1 MTNHL
6 IIGLGGT
13 GGRIVRAFRKN
24 VFRAFKNVNC
34 RPSEDANPVVYI
46 DYLYVDSNNN
56 DLNGQQEEWKV
67 LGDSVALSAASKL
80 HLGNANLAAVLGN
93 LANYPG
99 IAPWL
104 GDAVTIKHMVAN
116 TGGVPGANQ
125 IRRFGRFLFAFA
137 SSLDKNNSFAE
148 RLGQLVNGLEASSH
162 SAQTEFHVCCTLAC
176 GTGSG
181 SLIDAITQ
189 IRQLRPD
196 SNTHPIYVYVL
207 ITDKPAIP
215 ANTGNFYANQ
225 YAALLEL
232 NALRLGIFKPHDLK
246 AIQPTRLAA
255 NDNFQVAFLI
265 SDKNE
270 ENIPLEVGQQENLVA
285 DFLYQKIVVLRN
297 NLPDLIRKTYT
308 FEDVA
313 MYPCEPA
320 GHLKKRSYFFGSFG
334 IKRYAIP
341 EEEIREKLLYTF
353 SRQAV
358 RQLQYNKWS
367 DATGFLSDTAFD
379 FDASSFVEKTENLE
393 KWCLTDTHLLLEN
406 DFMRE
411 ATQYPGMKDWWRSN
425 IEAGKDA
432 VKSSH
437 KKDQWLNQ
445 LDNYAEGRN
454 QLYRTV
460 GVDLFYE
467 GKAEKKTDYARIIT
481 SKIEEG
487 LFRYVF
493 ISGEYG
499 IEHISK
505 MLDALIRK
513 IERDGTRFSS
523 SSTKDEEG
531 VAKCQTNTE
540 TESGNLERYR
550 QSFNNIGL
558 FDLGKST
565 AIFNNYA
572 TALGNKYYWKTREK
586 ALGFG
591 KALLTELKSSLQTL
605 KSHVD
610 TFRVYLSEASK
621 DLDAKIEQKVKDT
634 QAINFNDTLVPLMD
648 ATSVNQ
654 TIFEL
659 ERNKDTRTSY
669 AHAIRQEILNKLD
682 KDESFAKLV
691 QKMDKTQ
698 LFDLLSRESNKY
710 SYQAH
715 QLLLHNAA
723 EPIQPI
729 LGISIIEKLYAQ
741 YGGVTEQLRQ
751 IITKLMTSA
760 VSYLQFENAAIQ
772 PNQALNDAH
781 APNSPQGSITVFL
794 PQLTAAPHLATFR
807 EALVT
812 AFRAAI
818 AGTVD
823 IVDTTN
829 NFNEITIVSTR
840 YWFPLRL
847 IRAISNNTQSLS
859 VYYKNK
865 MNVSDKKSVIQQI
878 FLEDHEDHQDLPDL
892 LLLADGAARQQA
904 LPYILIADGLGII
917 ELLADPDTG
926 AESAYLIIRNEGGG
940 RPIFP
945 PINLGFK
952 NITEASTRL
961 QPTVIDEVIER
972 IKNKLNEAGYQH
984 QAKKQELIHAINAK
998 LDAIYQE
1005 RGQNPLDA
1013 VYKEFDSAGSKARSI
1028 L

>member
-13 GGRIVRAFRKN
+13 GGRIVREFRKN
-24 VFRAFKNVNC
+24 VFRAFKNVDC

-46 DYLYVDSNNN
+46 DYLYVDSNDN
-56 DLNGQQEEWKV
+56 DLNGQQEKWKV
-67 LGDSVALSAASKL
+67 LGESVALPAASKL
-80 HLGNANLAAVLGN
+80 RLDNANLNAVLDN
-93 LANYPG
+93 LAGYPG

-104 GDAVTIKHMVAN
+104 GDANTIRHMVAN
-116 TGGVPGANQ
+116 TSGVSGANQ
-125 IRRFGRFLFAFA
+125 IRRFGRFLFA
-137 SSLDKNNSFAE
+137 SLQQENRFTD
-148 RLGQLVNGLEASSH
+148 RIGQLVNALEVRSH

-189 IRQLRPD
+189 IRRLHPD

-207 ITDKPAIP
+207 ITDKPAIS
-215 ANTGNFYANQ
+215 ANKGNFYANQ

-232 NALRLGIFKPHDLK
+232 NALRLGIFKPHDLE
-246 AIQPTRLAA
+246 AIHPTRLAV

-270 ENIPLEVGQQENLVA
+270 GNVPLKVEQQENLVA

-297 NLPDLIRKTYT
+297 NLPDTIKKTHT

-320 GHLKKRSYFFGSFG
+320 GPLKKRSYFFGSFG

-367 DATGFLSDTAFD
+367 DATGFLSDTAFN
-379 FDASSFVEKTENLE
+379 FDASSFVEKADNLQ
-393 KWCLTDTHLLLEN
+393 KWCLTDNHLLLEE
-406 DFMRE
+406 DFMQG
-411 ATQYPGMKDWWRSN
+411 AAQSSNMKDWWHSN
-425 IEAGKDA
+425 IEAGKDT
-432 VKSSH
+432 VKSSYG
-437 KKDQWLNQ
+437 KNDWLNQ
-445 LDNYAEGRN
+445 LDNYAKGRN

-460 GVDLFYE
+460 GVDSFYD
-467 GKAEKKTDYARIIT
+467 GKAKNKTDYARIIT
-481 SKIEEG
+481 SKIEKD
-487 LFRYVF
+487 LFGYVF
-493 ISGEYG
+493 SGNYG

-505 MLDALIRK
+505 MLAALIEK
-513 IERDGTRFSS
+513 VEKDSTRFSS
-523 SSTKDEEG
+523 CLIEGKEG
-531 VAKCQTNTE
+531 VTQCEENAKIE
-540 TESGNLERYR
+540 DDKLKRYR
-550 QSFNNIGL
+550 ENFNKIGL
-558 FDLGKST
+558 IDLGKST
-565 AIFNNYA
+565 AILNDYA
-572 TALGNKYYWKTREK
+572 TALKNKYYWETRKK

-591 KALLTELKSSLQTL
+591 KELLVELKQSLTTL

-610 TFRVYLSEASK
+610 TFRVYLSEASR
-621 DLDAKIEQKVKDT
+621 DLDAQIEQRVKDT
-634 QAINFNDTLVPLMD
+634 EAINFNDTLVPLMD

-659 ERNKDTRTSY
+659 ERNQDTRTSY
-669 AHAIRQEILNKLD
+669 AHAIRNEILNKLGED
-682 KDESFAKLV
+682 KSFAKLV

-698 LFDLLSRESNKY
+698 LFDLLSQESNKY
-710 SYQAH
+710 SSQAH

-723 EPIQPI
+723 EPIKPI

-741 YGGVTEQLRQ
+741 YGGMTEQLRQ
-751 IITKLMTSA
+751 IITNLMTSA

-794 PQLTAAPHLATFR
+794 PKLIAAPHLTTFR
-807 EALVT
+807 QALVS
-812 AFRAAI
+812 AFHAAI

-865 MNVSDKKSVIQQI
+865 MNVPDKKSVIQQI
-878 FLEDHEDHQDLPDL
+878 FLEDHQDLPDL

-926 AESAYLIIRNEGGG
+926 AESAYLIIRKELGE

-984 QAKKQELIHAINAK
+984 QAKKQELIDAINAK
-998 LDAIYQE
+998 LEAIYQE

-1013 VYKEFDSAGSKARSI
+1013 VYQEFDSAGSKARSI
-1028 L
+1028 LGEA